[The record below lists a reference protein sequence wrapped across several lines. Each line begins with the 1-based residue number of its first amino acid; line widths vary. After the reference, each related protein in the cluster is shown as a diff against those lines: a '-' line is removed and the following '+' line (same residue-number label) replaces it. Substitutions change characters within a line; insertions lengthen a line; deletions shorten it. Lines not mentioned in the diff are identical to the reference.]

1 MSDQEFVLNGLSDM
15 PTSKSDCKYKLQ
27 FNRVP
32 KSITRDS
39 TNDEQ
44 KMSSERFYILL
55 TKDGLKV
62 VRSGVR
68 ADIIDCV
75 RGRTLNMSEIVQATK
90 SPRSTVV
97 SNVSKMLDEGL
108 IAISDEDGN
117 TNRYRIGCDII
128 LDNYRAEASP
138 LSFTHGFT
146 DHGFFDG
153 GYRYVCSR
161 LASLGFDPTSMMYQ
175 CGRMFSR
182 CIRNLEDI
190 GQSSDIAT
198 RIGAILHSSDEKMRL
213 MTIKSA
219 DGNEMDRYKASFI
232 CGSSIELSD
241 PGTNISPSFI
251 GDTVDGSVTI

>member
-68 ADIIDCV
+68 ADVIDCV

-108 IAISDEDGN
+108 IAISDED
-117 TNRYRIGCDII
+117 
-128 LDNYRAEASP
+128 
-138 LSFTHGFT
+138 
-146 DHGFFDG
+146 
-153 GYRYVCSR
+153 
-161 LASLGFDPTSMMYQ
+161 
-175 CGRMFSR
+175 
-182 CIRNLEDI
+182 
-190 GQSSDIAT
+190 AT
-198 RIGAILHSSDEKMRL
+198 RTAIVSDA
-213 MTIKSA
+213 T
-219 DGNEMDRYKASFI
+219 
-232 CGSSIELSD
+232 
-241 PGTNISPSFI
+241 
-251 GDTVDGSVTI
+251 